1 MGKYVCNIPKFLFFK
16 FSIVL
21 QAAPFNG
28 IIVLNVVYSAGGFM
42 QNIKSEYYVVNEQ
55 ESWNIDF

>member
-1 MGKYVCNIPKFLFFK
+1 MCVIYQNSYFLK

-21 QAAPFNG
+21 PAAPFNG

>member
-1 MGKYVCNIPKFLFFK
+1 M
-16 FSIVL
+16 L

-55 ESWNIDF
+55 EILISETVGDMKQA